1 MFRIN
6 KGVLT
11 LAIPAV
17 LSLITVLK
25 HSVVLLVLM
34 IISHFIIIKFVPV
47 FKGKENV
54 WMFVFVAISSIPIN
68 FYIMLLLNEWDL
80 LFTSFF
86 ALGVLRCIL
95 YYLVLFS
102 MEEIIMGIT
111 TRVIWRKQYK
121 LDL

>member
-25 HSVVLLVLM
+25 HSVVLLVLL

-111 TRVIWRKQYK
+111 TRMIWRKQYK

>member
-25 HSVVLLVLM
+25 HSVVLLVLL

-68 FYIMLLLNEWDL
+68 FYIMLLLNKWDL

>member
-25 HSVVLLVLM
+25 HSVVLLVLL
-34 IISHFIIIKFVPV
+34 IISHFIIIKFVPL

>member
-25 HSVVLLVLM
+25 HSVVLLVLL

>member
-25 HSVVLLVLM
+25 HSVVLLVLL

-47 FKGKENV
+47 FKEKENV